1 MSVLFLA
8 SGKHCEAPFVYAE
21 IDRWKRIKRELEVVA
36 NTLRNSPH
44 AMVDDEGSDLLDL
57 IKAQVTDCVNDVT
70 GRIKSLEGA
79 E

>member
-1 MSVLFLA
+1 MSVLFLTN
-8 SGKHCEAPFVYAE
+8 GQHCEAPFVYAE